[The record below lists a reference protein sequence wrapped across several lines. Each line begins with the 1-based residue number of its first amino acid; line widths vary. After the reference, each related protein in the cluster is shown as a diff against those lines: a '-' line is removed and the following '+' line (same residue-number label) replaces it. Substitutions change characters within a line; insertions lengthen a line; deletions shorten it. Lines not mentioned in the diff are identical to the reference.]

1 MVAGKIEQLVAIHI
15 KHPAAVTFFEY
26 DRIGR
31 VEERTARVGTGKI
44 LATLQ
49 KVFVR
54 GRGQATIELF
64 LSG

>member
-1 MVAGKIEQLVAIHI
+1 
-15 KHPAAVTFFEY
+15 VTFFEY
-26 DRIGR
+26 NRIGR

-54 GRGQATIELF
+54 GWGKATIELF